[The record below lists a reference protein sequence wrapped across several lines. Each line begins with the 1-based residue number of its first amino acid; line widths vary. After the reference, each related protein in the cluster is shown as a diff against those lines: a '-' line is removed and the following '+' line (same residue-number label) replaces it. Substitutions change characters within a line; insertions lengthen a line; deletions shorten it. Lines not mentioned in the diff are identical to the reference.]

1 MASFNISSGTI
12 TTQQYLE
19 GGETGYIGVNGSLQ
33 TGADTAIYVN
43 PSINGIFSG
52 SLANPTISNAG
63 AITGGNDAIYIDS
76 PYSGTVYILNTGSIT
91 STNTHVMLAFFDA
104 GSIVFDNA
112 GTLTSS
118 DSTTLIFGGGDD
130 TLIIRNGSSMSGDV
144 EGGDGTDTIDY
155 SHWTGSGVAV
165 VLGGL
170 ATGTMF
176 VNRFENVIGSAQGDS
191 ITGNSAA
198 NVLFGL
204 DGDDT
209 LSGMAGNDV
218 LWGGVGNDTL
228 TGGADDDALYGG
240 AGNDQ
245 MAGGT
250 GNDIYQVTDA
260 GDVVTEAGDEGFDDV
275 WTTVSWTVT
284 SGNIEGVYAVGTGLT
299 VTGSAF
305 ADVLVADTAGSTLN
319 GSDGDDTLW
328 GQAGDDTLTGG
339 SGNDVIRGGGGA
351 DTITGGAGNDQL
363 VGGAGA
369 DTFVFDAPDWGYDQ
383 VFDFV
388 QGTDH
393 LDMRGSGA
401 TGMADLTFYSAGGN
415 TAVFLGSARIDLYG
429 VSALTASDFIF
440 A

>member
-1 MASFNISSGTI
+1 MASFNIASGTV
-12 TTQQYLE
+12 TDQQFIE
-19 GGETGYIGVNGSLQ
+19 GGENGRIGIDGSLQ
-33 TGADTAIYVN
+33 TDVTTAIYLN
-43 PSINGIFSG
+43 SNINGVFDG
-52 SLANPTISNAG
+52 SLADPTIINDG
-63 AITGGNDAIYIDS
+63 TITSGSDSIYIDT
-76 PYSGTVYILNTGSIT
+76 PYSGTIYIQNTGSIT
-91 STNTHVMLAFFDA
+91 SANLRVMVTFYDA
-104 GSIVFDNA
+104 GSVVFDNA
-112 GTLTSS
+112 GTLTSF
-118 DSTTLIFGGGDD
+118 DETTLYFGGGDD
-130 TLIIRNGSSMSGDV
+130 TLIIRNGSSMNGNV
-144 EGGDGTDTIDY
+144 QGAGGTDTLDY
-155 SHWTGSGVAV
+155 SHWTGSGVVAT
-165 VLGGL
+165 LGGN
-170 ATGTMF
+170 ATGMSAIYS
-176 VNRFENVIGSAQGDS
+176 FENVIGSAQGDS
-191 ITGNSAA
+191 ITGSSGA

-260 GDVVTEAGDEGFDDV
+260 GDVVIEAGDEGFDNV

-328 GQAGDDTLTGG
+328 GQAGDDTLIGG
-339 SGNDVIRGGGGA
+339 SGNDVIRGGGGT
-351 DTITGGAGNDQL
+351 DTLVGGAGNDQL

-369 DTFVFDAPDWGYDQ
+369 DTFVFHAPDWGYDQ

-393 LDMRGSGA
+393 LDLRGSGA

-415 TAVFLGSARIDLYG
+415 TAVFLGTARIDVYG